1 MKARLSRYSLLILL
15 LLTLCVCGCSKFRQ
29 IRPLSARVVSI
40 MPEGFRT
47 LNIML
52 ETEIDNPAC
61 QLTLYD
67 VGGQIMNSGT
77 IIGSYAVDPVILK
90 AKSLDKYH
98 VRLVL
103 TLSKEMTI
111 FGVMSLLNA
120 DVIKKC
126 TIDVEARVALKSG
139 ISKRFVY
146 KDIPIGNY
154 MNF

>member
-1 MKARLSRYSLLILL
+1 
-15 LLTLCVCGCSKFRQ
+15 
-29 IRPLSARVVSI
+29 

-67 VGGQIMNSGT
+67 VGGQIVNSGT

-111 FGVMSLLNA
+111 FGVMSL
-120 DVIKKC
+120 IKKC

>member
-1 MKARLSRYSLLILL
+1 
-15 LLTLCVCGCSKFRQ
+15 
-29 IRPLSARVVSI
+29 

-67 VGGQIMNSGT
+67 VGGQIVNSGT

-126 TIDVEARVALKSG
+126 TIDVEARVAFKSG

>member
-1 MKARLSRYSLLILL
+1 MKARLSRYSFLILL

-67 VGGQIMNSGT
+67 VGGQIVNSGT

-111 FGVMSLLNA
+111 FSVMSLLNA

>member
-1 MKARLSRYSLLILL
+1 MKARLSRYTLFVLL
-15 LLTLCVCGCSKFRQ
+15 LLTLFMSGCSKFRQ
-29 IRPLSARVVSI
+29 IRPLSVRLESI

-47 LNIML
+47 FNIML
-52 ETEIDNPAC
+52 VAEIDNPAC
-61 QLTLYD
+61 QLTLSD
-67 VGGQIMNSGT
+67 IGGQIVNSGT

-103 TLSKEMTI
+103 TLAKELTI
-111 FGVMSLLNA
+111 LDAMSLMKA
-120 DVIKKC
+120 DVIKKY
-126 TIDVEARVALKSG
+126 TVDVEAKVTLKSG
-139 ISKRFVY
+139 ISKRFAY

>member
-1 MKARLSRYSLLILL
+1 
-15 LLTLCVCGCSKFRQ
+15 
-29 IRPLSARVVSI
+29 

-47 LNIML
+47 FNIML
-52 ETEIDNPAC
+52 VTEIDNPAC
-61 QLTLYD
+61 QLTLQD
-67 VGGQIMNSGT
+67 VSGQIVNSGT

-103 TLSKEMTI
+103 TLAKEITI
-111 FGVMSLLNA
+111 LDVMSLMKA

-126 TIDVEARVALKSG
+126 TVDVEAKVALKNG
-139 ISKRFVY
+139 ISKRLVY